1 MNNQDDHDNDH
12 PDHGNHRVDDDDID
26 YDGIVDDDDVDYY
39 VDDEDDSER
48 VRESRCLPCGTPC
61 LQKLKLNPTCPMSIH
76 RPTDFISLHY
86 VTKIEIES
94 NLSIHR
100 PTAAESSHFISLH
113 YVAKIE
119 IESNFIVFTFH

>member
-1 MNNQDDHDNDH
+1 MNDQDDHDNDQGDLGNQYV
-12 PDHGNHRVDDDDID
+12 DHDDID
-26 YDGIVDDDDVDYY
+26 YDGIVDIGVDND
-39 VDDEDDSER
+39 VDDEDDSKH

-76 RPTDFISLHY
+76 W
-86 VTKIEIES
+86 
-94 NLSIHR
+94 

-113 YVAKIE
+113 CVAKIE